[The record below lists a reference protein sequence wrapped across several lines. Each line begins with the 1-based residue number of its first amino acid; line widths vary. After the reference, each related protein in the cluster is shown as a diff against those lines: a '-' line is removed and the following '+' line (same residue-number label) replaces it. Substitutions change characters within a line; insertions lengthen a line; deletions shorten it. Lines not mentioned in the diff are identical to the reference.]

1 MPKARSYVDWI
12 QKQQEVAKQQTRTR
26 GQFTP
31 KEHRLF
37 TPKTAG
43 KTGAGQGGYFTEGKK
58 SILTS
63 KPINPKRGAKVSR
76 MTVGGYEWLSK
87 RRSASQKALKGMT
100 PMMPPNEMNLREG
113 DIKKF
118 DIDNQFKRKIRV
130 AKYNVNRRFR
140 SAIPDPQTRKD
151 MLKPLGKKTMRGGG
165 SPGGGGKWGWFNRM
179 RHSPWNLL
187 RSNKNF

>member
-1 MPKARSYVDWI
+1 MARSYVDWI

-31 KEHRLF
+31 KEYRLF

-43 KTGAGQGGYFTEGKK
+43 KTGTGQGGYFTEGKK

-140 SAIPDPQTRKD
+140 SEGDPQKPSD
-151 MLKPLGKKTMRGGG
+151 MFKPLGKKTMRGGG
-165 SPGGGGKWGWFNRM
+165 GSPSGPGKFGILDRLKQ
-179 RHSPWNLL
+179 RSPWSWL
-187 RSNKNF
+187 SKKTF